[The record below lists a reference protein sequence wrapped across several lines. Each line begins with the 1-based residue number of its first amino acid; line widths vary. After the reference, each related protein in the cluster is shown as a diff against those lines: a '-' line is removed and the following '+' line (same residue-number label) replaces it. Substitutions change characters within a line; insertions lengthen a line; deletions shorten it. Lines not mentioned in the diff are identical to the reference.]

1 MMTTRQMNQCRQMK
15 AMLMSD
21 DDKYNFDLF
30 IKFCQILLNVNI
42 FITMASF
49 RQK

>member
-21 DDKYNFDLF
+21 EFSVYLLVYLLNF
-30 IKFCQILLNVNI
+30 IKKSI
-42 FITMASF
+42 FLS
-49 RQK
+49 Q